1 MMFSN
6 YLTLESNVIDV
17 HLKNDLDHGDFDIDY
32 MKGRMKAD
40 AKILEIQDDISKAKE
55 NLQDF

>member
-40 AKILEIQDDISKAKE
+40 AKILEI
-55 NLQDF
+55 